1 MKGTV
6 KIDTKT
12 SPPKDITHGRECCK
26 KGINDR
32 HKGYIGIVASHYIIN
47 NPINPYE
54 TISLMECHKGFLL
67 LLLTFWFHLHNCSF
81 HQDLVKSLLNCASGE
96 PGIRCKMLDS
106 GRVL

>member
-32 HKGYIGIVASHYIIN
+32 HKGYIGIVTSHYIIN
-47 NPINPYE
+47 NPIN
-54 TISLMECHKGFLL
+54 
-67 LLLTFWFHLHNCSF
+67 
-81 HQDLVKSLLNCASGE
+81 D
-96 PGIRCKMLDS
+96 
-106 GRVL
+106 